1 MTTTRKQ
8 HTPAFKARV
17 AMEAIRGEKTL
28 SQLGSQFK
36 VHPIQIGKWRKAAIE
51 QLPELFVDGRTR
63 KGQPEESGKE
73 ALYEEIGRLKV
84 ELDWLKKKSWHARL
98 RICGPWWIAIMRR
111 SASGASASCWAQIG
125 RACIISRWAKAKRT
139 CS

>member
-8 HTPAFKARV
+8 YSPKFKARV
-17 AMEAIRGEKTL
+17 AIEAIRGEKTL

-36 VHPIQIGKWRKAAIE
+36 VHPIQIAKWRKSALE

-63 KGQPEESGKE
+63 KGRNGD

-84 ELDWLKKKSWHARL
+84 ELDWLKKKVGML
-98 RICGPWWIAIMRR
+98 D
-111 SASGASASCWAQIG
+111 
-125 RACIISRWAKAKRT
+125 
-139 CS
+139 